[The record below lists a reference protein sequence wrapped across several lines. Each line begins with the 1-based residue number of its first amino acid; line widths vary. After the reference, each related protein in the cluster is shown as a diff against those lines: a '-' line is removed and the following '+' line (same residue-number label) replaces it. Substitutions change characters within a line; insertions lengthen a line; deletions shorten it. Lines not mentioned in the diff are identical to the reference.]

1 MKYTIAFLLL
11 LVCSATV
18 LHAQPKIFMRVYD
31 AGGKKIA
38 KGYFY
43 GTTDAA
49 LLLRKA
55 KKPITVPVQRI
66 GIIKTERSKAN
77 RILSIPVIVVI
88 AAVLAVIAIAYV
100 AILVMHPRISSSA
113 NQHPATLSKQV
124 KPLKEYRIDCNP
136 ATWQVQRGLLN
147 QLL

>member
-1 MKYTIAFLLL
+1 MKYAIASLLL
-11 LVCSATV
+11 LVCSAAM
-18 LHAQPKIFMRVYD
+18 LHAQSKIFMRVYG
-31 AGGKKIA
+31 ASGKKIS

-55 KKPITVPVQRI
+55 KKSITISVQQI
-66 GIIKTERSKAN
+66 DVIKTERSKAN
-77 RILSIPVIVVI
+77 RILSVPVIVII

-100 AILVMHPRISSSA
+100 ATLVMRPRIPPPA